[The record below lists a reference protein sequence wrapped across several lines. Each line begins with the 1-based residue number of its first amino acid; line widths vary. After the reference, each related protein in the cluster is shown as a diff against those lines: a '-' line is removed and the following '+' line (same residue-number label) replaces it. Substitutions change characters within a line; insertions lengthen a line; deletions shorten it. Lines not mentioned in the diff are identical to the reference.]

1 MSASKVEIVTKWE
14 GEAERNRDCVRERV
28 GGKWKHIGEVRAT
41 KDSREIIDVKNERKK
56 CCDVICIM

>member
-14 GEAERNRDCVRERV
+14 GEAERNRKCVSVCERERV

-41 KDSREIIDVKNERKK
+41 RDSRETIDVKNEREQ
-56 CCDVICIM
+56 ML

>member
-14 GEAERNRDCVRERV
+14 GEAERNRYCMSVRKRERV

-41 KDSREIIDVKNERKK
+41 RDSRETIDVKNEREQ
-56 CCDVICIM
+56 ML